1 MKNKFKSLLL
11 YAFAVGVTTIMLTG
25 CGTGFPTGLV
35 YTDVTL
41 PVCATSDPSVQDYNV
56 GKATCTKWFGVIAI
70 GDASIGAAKKNG
82 TAGPISRVQRVEY
95 HALDVCGCGRYT
107 TIVYGEKV
115 VK

>member
-1 MKNKFKSLLL
+1 MKSKLKKALLG
-11 YAFAVGVTTIMLTG
+11 AAAAVGTTIMLTG
-25 CGTGFPTGLV
+25 CGTGFPTGLL

-41 PVCATSDPSVQDYNV
+41 PVCATSDPTVQDYNV
-56 GKATCTKWFGVIAI
+56 GKATCTKWFGIIAI

-82 TAGPISRVQRVEY
+82 TAGPISRVQRVED

-107 TIVYGEKV
+107 TIVYGEKD